1 MARNAVAMPAAV
13 WKKPHRLMPRR
24 LAIRAPIYFTRVS
37 NSRCFFVCKPGMNSS
52 LETDCTG
59 IGDGNNDSAAE
70 SFSSSLV
77 ESMLMV
83 PPRVGGGA
91 ERTLHSFCHIDG
103 TPAKSVR

>member
-1 MARNAVAMPAAV
+1 
-13 WKKPHRLMPRR
+13 
-24 LAIRAPIYFTRVS
+24 
-37 NSRCFFVCKPGMNSS
+37 MNSS

-70 SFSSSLV
+70 SFSSSSV

-91 ERTLHSFCHIDG
+91 GRALRSFCHIDG
-103 TPAKSVR
+103 RPAKSARSPERILDPGYPSGVH